1 MNQNENGHVGT
12 CHCGAVRFRMQG
24 ELAAGGSHCNCSVC
38 TKVNAFGRLLKP
50 EEFELLA
57 GEGNLTS
64 YEWGH
69 RVSRRYFCKN
79 CGVTCFGRGHLA
91 ELGGDFVSINLNC
104 LDGVE
109 LSELKVMYWDGR
121 HDNWAG
127 ARDEPW
133 PVLGGASPS

>member
-1 MNQNENGHVGT
+1 
-12 CHCGAVRFRMQG
+12 
-24 ELAAGGSHCNCSVC
+24 
-38 TKVNAFGRLLKP
+38 
-50 EEFELLA
+50 
-57 GEGNLTS
+57 
-64 YEWGH
+64 
-69 RVSRRYFCKN
+69 
-79 CGVTCFGRGHLA
+79 VTCFGRGHLA